1 MRMTRASMFVLAC
14 GITCAQNNP
23 PAFEVASVKISTGSG
38 GAYLAGGPGSRD
50 PTQFTFVQASMGA
63 LLRRAYGVDS
73 YQLSAPVGL
82 PSAYFDVRAKVP
94 PNTAE
99 PQFAQMLQNLLIE
112 RFAMKV
118 HHETQDLPGY
128 ELIVAKGGLRMKTA
142 EQTATPPAPDIPV
155 GRLPLIKDRAGDPQL
170 PPGRN
175 ARLVV
180 RLSDGRFRQSGRMQT
195 MADIVEMCQR
205 ELGRP
210 VVDRSALTGV
220 YDFNIDFM
228 RAPDDPSEPVDD
240 DALPFLTAF
249 QSQLGLRLESKKVPV
264 DVIVI
269 DYIAKIPIEN

>member
-1 MRMTRASMFVLAC
+1 MRRAPASMFGLAC
-14 GITCAQNNP
+14 AIGCAQSRP
-23 PAFEVASVKISTGSG
+23 PVFEVASVKVSTDER

-50 PTQFTFVQASMGA
+50 PTQFTFVHASMGA
-63 LLRRAYGVDS
+63 LLRRAFGVDS
-73 YQLSAPVGL
+73 YQLSAPAGL
-82 PSAYFDVRAKVP
+82 PDAYFDIRAKVP
-94 PNTAE
+94 PSTTEA
-99 PQFAQMLQNLLIE
+99 QFGQMLQNLLID

-118 HHETQDLPGY
+118 HHETRDLAGY
-128 ELIVAKGGLRMKTA
+128 ELVVAKGGPRMKTA
-142 EQTATPPAPDIPV
+142 EQTATPPASDIPV

-210 VVDRSALTGV
+210 VVDRGGLTGV
-220 YDFNIDFM
+220 YDFNIDFVRM
-228 RAPDDPSEPVDD
+228 PDDPGEPKDD
-240 DALPFLTAF
+240 AALPFLTAF

-269 DYIAKIPIEN
+269 DHIEKTPTEN

>member
-1 MRMTRASMFVLAC
+1 MRKARVSMFVLAC
-14 GITCAQNNP
+14 GIASAQSNP
-23 PAFEVASVKISTGSG
+23 PAFEVASVKVSTGSG
-38 GAYLAGGPGSRD
+38 GAYLTGGPGSTD
-50 PTQFTFVQASMGA
+50 PTQFTFVGASMGA
-63 LLRRAYGVDS
+63 LLRRAYGVNS
-73 YQLSAPVGL
+73 YQLSAPGGL
-82 PSAYFDVRAKVP
+82 PDAHFDILAKVP
-94 PNTAE
+94 PSTAE
-99 PQFAQMLQNLLIE
+99 RQFGQMLQNLLID

-118 HHETQDLPGY
+118 HHETRNLAGY

-142 EQTATPPAPDIPV
+142 EQTATPPASGIPV

-175 ARLVV
+175 ARLVL

-210 VVDRSALTGV
+210 VVDRSGLTRV

-228 RAPDDPSEPVDD
+228 RAPDDPSEPIDD
-240 DALPFLTAF
+240 AALPFLTAF

-269 DYIAKIPIEN
+269 DHIKKVPTEN